1 MPPNTVKENAP
12 KLAINI
18 NLPEKEFGQG
28 IDISPTIMKQQK
40 LYDNGNNTTMMSS
53 NYVNSF
59 NYGAPNQLDN
69 SLFENK
75 PANTCYTSKANFSN
89 ILFQ

>member
-1 MPPNTVKENAP
+1 VPPNTVKENAP

-75 PANTCYTSKANFSN
+75 PSNTCYTSKANFSN
-89 ILFQ
+89 MLFQ